1 MFLPC
6 QVPLSFK
13 INVSCIFILSKE
25 APFIVKKIQALQVH
39 KVILWALAAAQGLRA
54 SVSLTYFSLNMEFS
68 ESVRPQR
75 LAWVKRK
82 SLVKTGAFMLG
93 TKPGTKPMLCK
104 KKNNQKNPK
113 NTTKWT
119 TPSQTHTHRTPNMRS
134 HKPAMC
140 PASDNDMATTGLPH
154 AHPQGITTAH
164 FVHENNPPVLLFTL
178 INIKSANPGYLFNNS
193 QSEK

>member
-54 SVSLTYFSLNMEFS
+54 SVSLTYFSVNMEFS

-119 TPSQTHTHRTPNMRS
+119 TPSQTHTHT
-134 HKPAMC
+134 
-140 PASDNDMATTGLPH
+140 
-154 AHPQGITTAH
+154 AHPTCGHTSQPCAQQVTMTWPPQVYPMHIPRGSPLLTLSMRTTPLYC
-164 FVHENNPPVLLFTL
+164 FLP
-178 INIKSANPGYLFNNS
+178 
-193 QSEK
+193 